1 MRTETLSI
9 RIKKG
14 LKEKMKKLN
23 DIDWR
28 REIESFIEA
37 KIREAET
44 FKILNVIDEALSGI
58 RVSKEPAWQ
67 TIREFRDK
75 R

>member
-14 LKEKMKKLN
+14 LKEKMKRLN
-23 DIDWR
+23 GIDWR
-28 REIESFIEA
+28 REIENFIEA
-37 KIREAET
+37 KVREAEAL
-44 FKILNVIDEALSGI
+44 KMLNVIDETLSGI
-58 RVSKEPAWQ
+58 QASKEPAWQ